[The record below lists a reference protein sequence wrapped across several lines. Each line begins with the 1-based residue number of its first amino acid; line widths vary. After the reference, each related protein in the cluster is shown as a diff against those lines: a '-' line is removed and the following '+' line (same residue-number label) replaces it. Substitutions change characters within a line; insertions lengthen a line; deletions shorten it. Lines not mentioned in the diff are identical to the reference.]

1 MNKAIYI
8 FGGFIVVMLVAVGFL
23 FTDNQAEDGEATQ
36 GLDFYCA
43 AGMKLPVEAVVK
55 DYEREFGVKIN
66 IIYGGSGTLLNNLEV
81 AQKGDLYL
89 AADFSYITIA
99 REKGLVA
106 EAIPVNQLRAGLAVA
121 KGNPHKVKSLQDLI
135 DNPKLKIGLANPDAA
150 SIGKFTKNVLSKHK
164 FWDAIEKRVKADGV
178 FTGTVNELTN
188 NLKLSSIDVGIVWD
202 AVAAQYPELEFIHVP
217 EFDSKAKNTTI
228 GILKST
234 ENSVRTLHFAR
245 YLSAK
250 DKGLIHF
257 KNMGFS
263 IVDGDKWAN
272 KPEINFF
279 GGGML
284 RPAVEQSIREF
295 EQREGVSISTTFN
308 GCGILVSQ
316 MNAGA
321 KPDAYFA
328 CDTEFMDL
336 VQDRFGPATDVTKN
350 DIVIAVAKGNP
361 KGIKTLSDLTKPG
374 MKVGLGHPDKSALG
388 YLTKQM
394 LVKVG
399 LHDKIK
405 KNVTVDSPTGD
416 FLVNKI
422 NLHSVDAVIIYRSN
436 FQASPTAAEECE
448 MVLITETD
456 ATAVQPY
463 AFAKNNEHKE
473 LLTRLMK
480 HITQNQK
487 RFLKLGFHWQ
497 GALNE

>member
-1 MNKAIYI
+1 MNKAKYI
-8 FGGFIVVMLVAVGFL
+8 FGSFIVVMLIALRFL
-23 FTDNQAEDGEATQ
+23 FTDNQASNGGASESI
-36 GLDFYCA
+36 DFYCA
-43 AGMKLPVEAVVK
+43 AGMKLPVESVVK
-55 DYEREFGVKIN
+55 DYEKEFGIKVN

-89 AADFSYITIA
+89 AADYSYIDIA
-99 REKGLVA
+99 RDKGLVA
-106 EAIPVNQLRAGLAVA
+106 EAIPVNQLRAGIAVP
-121 KGNPHKVKSLQDLI
+121 KGNPFNVKTIQDII
-135 DNPKLKIGLANPDAA
+135 DNPKVKIGLANPDAA
-150 SIGKFTKNVLSKHK
+150 SVGKFTRNVLKK
-164 FWDAIEKRVKADGV
+164 YKYWEAVEKRVKTDGV
-178 FTGTVNELTN
+178 FTGTVNELAN
-188 NLKLSSIDVGIVWD
+188 KLKLNSIDVGIVWD
-202 AVAAQYPELEFIHVP
+202 AVAAQYPELEFINVS
-217 EFDSKAKNTTI
+217 EFDSKPKNTTI

-234 ENSVRTLHFAR
+234 ENSVRALHFAR

-257 KNMGFS
+257 KNMGFT
-263 IVDGDKWAN
+263 IVEGDKWMN
-272 KPEINFF
+272 NPEINFF

-295 EQREGVSISTTFN
+295 EKREGVSISTTFN

-321 KPDAYFA
+321 EPDAYFA

-336 VQDRFGPATDVTKN
+336 VQDKFGPATDVTRN

-361 KGIKTLSDLTKPG
+361 KGIKTLSDLTKEG
-374 MKVGLGHPDKSALG
+374 IKVGLGHPDKSALG

-436 FQASPTAAEECE
+436 FQASSTAAEECE
-448 MVLITETD
+448 MILIKETD

-473 LLTRLMK
+473 LLTRLMN
-480 HITQNQK
+480 HITKNQE
-487 RFLKLGFHWQ
+487 RFLNLGFHWQ
-497 GALNE
+497 EALNE